1 QPSLRPAAMHLSHFF
16 TFLLSTSFAL
26 LSSTAP
32 TEPSSVDLGNGAS
45 VTLDQLKS
53 IMRDPFAV
61 TLSDSPYT
69 VTATDGTSYNL
80 TPSLVESVLA
90 GNGTQEQLRA
100 AGAGLSRRGGGGCQ
114 DVDCFCECEC
124 NCQVD
129 KPAICTGPGV
139 SGCLGGVHPC
149 LACDNPS
156 DNPACHKCYYG
167 N

>member
-1 QPSLRPAAMHLSHFF
+1 MYLSHLF
-16 TFLLSTSFAL
+16 TFLFSTSFAL
-26 LSSTAP
+26 LSSAAP

-69 VTATDGTSYNL
+69 VTATDGTL

-90 GNGTQEQLRA
+90 GNGPQEQLHA
-100 AGAGLSRRGGGGCQ
+100 GGAGLSRRGGAR
-114 DVDCFCECEC
+114 
-124 NCQVD
+124 NLHR
-129 KPAICTGPGV
+129 PGV
-139 SGCLGGVHPC
+139 SGCFSDVHLC